1 MDKRR
6 LKFLLLG
13 AGVLVSMTF
22 LLVVGMQRPGTMVY
36 YLTVTEFMQQS
47 DPTTGD
53 YRVNGKVER
62 GSIERLPTGED
73 VRFLM
78 ADENEDMAIPVS
90 YHGIIPD
97 TFVDGAAVVVE
108 GRLQD
113 DGTFLAH
120 TLLAKCPSKYEAAEG
135 EEASDLE
142 ASNSY

>member
-6 LKFLLLG
+6 MKFLLLG

-22 LLVVGMQRPGTMVY
+22 LLVVGMNRPGSMVY
-36 YLTVTEFMQQS
+36 YLTCTEFMQQS
-47 DPTTGD
+47 DPTGGD
-53 YRVNGKVER
+53 FRVNGKVER

-73 VRFLM
+73 VLFRM
-78 ADENEDMAIPVS
+78 TDEETTIPVS

-113 DGTFLAH
+113 DGTFVAH
-120 TLLAKCPSKYEAAEG
+120 TLLAKCPSTYEAAEG
-135 EEASDLE
+135 EHPPEVGLSGTNE
-142 ASNSY
+142 S